1 MKWRILF
8 FVLAGVLTGGG
19 QAKSEDKVQEV
30 YASAVGQGTVI
41 MGMLGK
47 PIGQEVTIHGRKVTN
62 LFTDLFVVDMIDGEK
77 CTPSAT
83 IHVSGIENWPDN
95 TQATLYGHEI
105 GTIRFK
111 GIGDTQ
117 LRPGAKVK
125 PVQMVILNFV
135 TIKIVEPKGLKMEQK

>member
-1 MKWRILF
+1 MQWRILF
-8 FVLAGVLTGGG
+8 LVLGGTFLEEA
-19 QAKSEDKVQEV
+19 QVCCEEKAAEV
-30 YASAVGQGTVI
+30 FASDIGQGTII

-47 PIGQEVTIHGRKVTN
+47 PIGQDVTIHGRKVTN
-62 LFTDLFVVDMIDGEK
+62 LFADLFVVDVIDGEK

-83 IHVSGIENWPDN
+83 IHVPGIENWPEN

-117 LRPGAKVK
+117 LPPGAKVK
-125 PVQMVILNFV
+125 PVQMIILNFR
-135 TIKIVEPKGLKMEQK
+135 TIKIVEPKGLKMELK